1 MKRNLLFI
9 FLCLV
14 VGVSSVNAQCACSGA
29 KMSVQKTCD
38 KSSNAPQEA
47 QLYKKYIKHVQ
58 QDRASVY
65 NALNLSDAQ
74 IQKREDLMQ
83 EYNPLY
89 EQKFDCLLKES
100 FKLQAMQSSNAPE
113 TELASQRRVIK
124 NIKKDIKKTLNKE
137 TKCFRKSLNGQQKAK
152 YSMIKKL
159 ERRDFKRDLHQK
171 DYYKSNPQMRPFG
184 NPQPC
189 PYPIGRE

>member
-124 NIKKDIKKTLNKE
+124 NIKKTLNKE

-189 PYPIGRE
+189 PCPIGRE